1 MKPLNRPMFRY
12 GGPIK
17 EGVMS
22 GIREPKRD
30 GNIVGGRQ
38 SPKLAGAH
46 PLKDASGREHH
57 LLPAGYALGSGLN
70 ALRIGAMRMAPR
82 IIQGAKN
89 LFGTTRQ
96 FQGPVGSFTPGKL
109 VASQAKGVRIPS
121 SGSYSGVK
129 FTRAPGTTSPSGAP
143 MGEMFVPN
151 FLGRDP
157 TVRLVGGAYKAVTN
171 PKVAGFAAK
180 TARLVFSPT
189 GLVTGAIYAGGKFFD
204 SDGNEIDKDTANK
217 MGLTAGDRVGTSGA
231 PGGGD
236 PGMYLTPQAKGGEGA
251 TLSKEELR
259 KQRVDRYRDIMDIK
273 GMNKDA
279 AYDSLIAASKLIG
292 ESGDFKG
299 DVKSGKLINQIIQST
314 SKAFDK
320 PKATKD
326 AIDTLILK
334 GEIEKDIKASDP
346 SNKIL
351 NEYRMKQMEI
361 ADKTLAGDTFTDII
375 TDRLSKGKTPRGKEL
390 AGILRAT
397 EKVDVTVI
405 DSTDIPQGVDAQT
418 FFEAQVNE
426 KISKGEQVVPG
437 YYVIDDRVLVIDQQG
452 KVSPIL

>member
-1 MKPLNRPMFRY
+1 MRPLNRPMFRY

-17 EGVMS
+17 EGIMD

-57 LLPAGYALGSGLN
+57 FIPAFLGLN
-70 ALRIGAMRMAPR
+70 ALRTGAMALGRRAIPKVANFFR
-82 IIQGAKN
+82 TKTGEIGPGVAKVRTLPPGTAGRN
-89 LFGTTRQ
+89 LPKNIETVPK
-96 FQGPVGSFTPGKL
+96 QGPGQP
-109 VASQAKGVRIPS
+109 I
-121 SGSYSGVK
+121 Y
-129 FTRAPGTTSPSGAP
+129 
-143 MGEMFVPN
+143 EPN

-157 TVRLVGGAYKAVTN
+157 TVRLIGGTYKAVTS
-171 PKVAGFAAK
+171 PTSKGILSK
-180 TARLVFSPT
+180 GARLVFSPT

-204 SDGNEIDKDTANK
+204 SDGNEIKNAK
-217 MGLTAGDRVGTSGA
+217 EKGLTAGDRVGTSGA

-259 KQRVDRYRDIMDIK
+259 KKRVERYRDIMDIK
-273 GMNKDA
+273 GMNKAA
-279 AYDSLIAASKLIG
+279 AYDSLIAASKAIG

-320 PKATKD
+320 PKQTKD

-361 ADKTLAGDTFTDII
+361 ADKTLKGDSFSDII
-375 TDRLSKGKTPRGKEL
+375 TERYKKGKVPRGNEL

-397 EKVDVTVI
+397 EKVDVTTI
-405 DSTDIPQGVDAQT
+405 DSTNIPQGVDAQT
-418 FFEAQVNE
+418 FFESQVNE
-426 KISKGEQVVPG
+426 AKTAGTPVAPG
-437 YYVIDDRVLVIDQQG
+437 YYVISDRVLIVDEQG
-452 KVSPIL
+452 NVTPYL

>member
-1 MKPLNRPMFRY
+1 MRPLNRPMFRY

-17 EGVMS
+17 EGIMD

-57 LLPAGYALGSGLN
+57 LLPAGIALGAGLN

-82 IIQGAKN
+82 AITGIKN
-89 LFGTTRQ
+89 FFRTQTGTKAVPK
-96 FQGPVGSFTPGKL
+96 QGPTLTLPGKTTYSKGYSGTVPGRTITPGT
-109 VASQAKGVRIPS
+109 A
-121 SGSYSGVK
+121 
-129 FTRAPGTTSPSGAP
+129 
-143 MGEMFVPN
+143 EMPIYGPN

-171 PKVAGFAAK
+171 PAVTGIAGK

-189 GLVTGAIYAGGKFFD
+189 GLVAGAIYAGGKFFD
-204 SDGNEIDKDTANK
+204 SDGNEIKNAEEK
-217 MGLTAGDRVGTSGA
+217 GLVAGDRVGTSGA

-259 KQRVDRYRDIMDIK
+259 KKRVERYRDIMDIK
-273 GMNKDA
+273 GMNKAA
-279 AYDSLIAASKLIG
+279 AYDSLIAASKAIG

-299 DVKSGKLINQIIQST
+299 DLKSGRLINQIIQST

-334 GEIEKDIKASDP
+334 SEIEKDL
-346 SNKIL
+346 NKEKNILDNEYKRSAIAL
-351 NEYRMKQMEI
+351 NEAKIAQDSLMGDRKSYLEKNKALPSGQMLAGLARNRGYQVAGIEDVTEVKNWMKENGKDEVEYLKDVMTRTEI
-361 ADKTLAGDTFTDII
+361 A
-375 TDRLSKGKTPRGKEL
+375 P
-390 AGILRAT
+390 
-397 EKVDVTVI
+397 
-405 DSTDIPQGVDAQT
+405 GV
-418 FFEAQVNE
+418 
-426 KISKGEQVVPG
+426 
-437 YYVIDDRVLVIDQQG
+437 YVINTRLIQVTEDKKLQEI
-452 KVSPIL
+452 

>member
-1 MKPLNRPMFRY
+1 MRPLNRPMFRY

-17 EGVMS
+17 EGIMD

-57 LLPAGYALGSGLN
+57 IVPAGIAIGAGLN
-70 ALRIGAMRMAPR
+70 ALRIGATAAARRAIPKIANFFRTQTGTKTVPR
-82 IIQGAKN
+82 PGP
-89 LFGTTRQ
+89 F
-96 FQGPVGSFTPGKL
+96 FQGKGTFVGD
-109 VASQAKGVRIPS
+109 KGVRIPS

-129 FTRAPGTTSPSGAP
+129 YVPGKTIKTGTMETPVYA
-143 MGEMFVPN
+143 PN

-157 TVRLVGGAYKAVTN
+157 TVRLIGGTYKAITN
-171 PKVAGFAAK
+171 PAVTGIAGK

-204 SDGNEIDKDTANK
+204 SDGNEIKNAEEK
-217 MGLTAGDRVGTSGA
+217 GLVAGDRIGTSGA

-259 KQRVDRYRDIMDIK
+259 KKNVERYRDIMDIK
-273 GMNKDA
+273 GMNKKA
-279 AYDSLIAASKLIG
+279 AYNSLIEASKLIS

-299 DVKSGKLINQIIQST
+299 DIKSGKLINQVISAA
-314 SKAFDK
+314 SKQFDK
-320 PKATKD
+320 PQQTKD

-346 SNKIL
+346 QAQKRAQL
-351 NEYRMKQMEI
+351 TEKQIQI
-361 ADKTLAGDTFTDII
+361 ADKTLAGESFTDII
-375 TDRLSKGKTPRGKEL
+375 TDRYKKGKIPRGQDL

-397 EKVDVTVI
+397 EGVDVTVV
-405 DSTDIPQGVDAQT
+405 DSTEIPQGVDAQT
-418 FFEAQVNE
+418 FFESQINE
-426 KISKGEQVVPG
+426 AKTAGTPVAPG
-437 YYVIDDRVLVIDQQG
+437 YYVISDRVLIVDEQG
-452 KVSPIL
+452 NVTPYL

>member
-1 MKPLNRPMFRY
+1 MRPLNRPMFRY

-17 EGVMS
+17 EGIMD
-22 GIREPKRD
+22 GIREPKKD
-30 GNIVGGRQ
+30 GGAMKAALVGNPVY
-38 SPKLAGAH
+38 PKS
-46 PLKDASGREHH
+46 DGREHH
-57 LLPAGYALGSGLN
+57 FAVASLIPAGIQAI
-70 ALRIGAMRMAPR
+70 RIGAQRAIPR
-82 IIQGAKN
+82 IANFFRTQT
-89 LFGTTRQ
+89 GTTAVPK
-96 FQGPVGSFTPGKL
+96 QGPVLINKGKF
-109 VASQAKGVRIPS
+109 VPAKGVRIPS
-121 SGSYSGVK
+121 SGTYSGVK
-129 FTRAPGTTSPSGAP
+129 FQPGKTIGTGTADMPVYSP
-143 MGEMFVPN
+143 N
-151 FLGRDP
+151 YLGRDP
-157 TVRLVGGAYKAVTN
+157 LVRLVGGTYKAVTS
-171 PKVAGFAAK
+171 PAAQGIAGK

-236 PGMYLTPQAKGGEGA
+236 PGMFLTPQAKGGEGA

>member
-1 MKPLNRPMFRY
+1 MFRY

-17 EGVMS
+17 EGIMD

-57 LLPAGYALGSGLN
+57 LLPAGVAIGAGLN

-82 IIQGAKN
+82 VFSGIRNFFQTQKPAPYSTVKIGQSKGGQLLNLKPKVIRNVKDTVPKEQVGTVFQTRPYFANDPLFATGSKIIQG
-89 LFGTTRQ
+89 
-96 FQGPVGSFTPGKL
+96 
-109 VASQAKGVRIPS
+109 I
-121 SGSYSGVK
+121 
-129 FTRAPGTTSPSGAP
+129 TSPTSKGLIQK
-143 MGEMFVPN
+143 G
-151 FLGRDP
+151 
-157 TVRLVGGAYKAVTN
+157 
-171 PKVAGFAAK
+171 
-180 TARLVFSPT
+180 ARLVTSPT
-189 GLVTGAIYAGGKFFD
+189 GVLTGLYFAGGKFFD
-204 SDGNEIDKDTANK
+204 GDGNEVPPPANVNELK
-217 MGLTAGDRVGTSGA
+217 LGDRIGTSGA

-259 KQRVDRYRDIMDIK
+259 KKRVERYRDIMDIK
-273 GMNKDA
+273 GMNKAA
-279 AYDSLIAASKLIG
+279 AYDSLIAASKAIG

-299 DVKSGKLINQIIQST
+299 DLKSGRLINQIIQST

-320 PKATKD
+320 PKQTKD

-334 GEIEKDIKASDP
+334 AEIDKDIKASDP
-346 SNKIL
+346 QAQKKAQL
-351 NEYRMKQMEI
+351 LEKQIQI

-375 TDRLSKGKTPRGKEL
+375 TERYSKGKVPRGKEL

-397 EKVDVTVI
+397 EGVEVTTV
-405 DSTDIPQGVDAQT
+405 DSTKIPQGVDAQT
-418 FFEAQVNE
+418 FFESEINKAKE
-426 KISKGEQVVPG
+426 KGTAVVPG
-437 YYVIDDRVLVIDQQG
+437 YYVIDDRVLIVDEQG
-452 KVSPIL
+452 NVTPVL